1 MFKGGTCLKKCY
13 FETYRFSEDLDFT
26 LKKQEQINNDFL
38 MDVFKEI
45 SEKVY
50 EKSGIEIPEDKIK
63 FNIYE
68 NPRGKPSAQGKIG
81 YKGPMQPGGSLPNIK
96 LDLTADEVLVLEP
109 VIRIVHHPYSDN
121 PEQKISI
128 RCYAFEELFAEKIR
142 ALSER
147 LRPRDLYDVI
157 HLYRYD
163 EIKSDRTLIL
173 NVLDK
178 KCKFK
183 NIPIPT
189 FEILNNKPERDELAA
204 SGPVK

>member
-1 MFKGGTCLKKCY
+1 M
-13 FETYRFSEDLDFT
+13 DFT